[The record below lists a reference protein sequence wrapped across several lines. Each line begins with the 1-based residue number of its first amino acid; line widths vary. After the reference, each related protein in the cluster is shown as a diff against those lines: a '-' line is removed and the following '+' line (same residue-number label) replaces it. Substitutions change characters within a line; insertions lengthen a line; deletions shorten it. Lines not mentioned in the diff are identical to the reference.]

1 MPTYCPDAPHAPKA
15 IGPYSQAV
23 VSGGL
28 LYLSGQI
35 PLDPVTG
42 EIVAGGF
49 EAQANQVLKNLKA
62 VLSANN
68 SGWPQVISARI
79 YLTDLANFQLLNRI
93 YEEALE
99 GAKPARATIQVSGL
113 PRGSLVEI
121 ELIAEIKR

>member
-1 MPTYCPDAPHAPKA
+1 
-15 IGPYSQAV
+15 
-23 VSGGL
+23 
-28 LYLSGQI
+28 
-35 PLDPVTG
+35 
-42 EIVAGGF
+42 
-49 EAQANQVLKNLKA
+49 
-62 VLSANN
+62 
-68 SGWPQVISARI
+68 VISARI